1 VITLW
6 SGILIGSALVFSWKI
21 LGYLVPQSVLNHPV
35 VSRVASLLTVALLA
49 ALLGVQGLT
58 DGGEVTFDARI
69 PALAV
74 SAVLLYFRAPFIVMV
89 AAAAATAAIIR
100 MFLGF

>member
-1 VITLW
+1 MITLW

-58 DGGEVTFDARI
+58 DGGEVAFDARI

-74 SAVLLYFRAPFIVMV
+74 AAVLLYFRAPFIVMV
-89 AAAAATAAIIR
+89 AAAAATAALIR
-100 MFLGF
+100 MFLGV